1 MPSKSSFTLSKL
13 THKSGFSSSQ
23 LGIEFKHSMLSHA
36 ASVAVL
42 KPSQALTF
50 AFYSLPIGN
59 SEKKNL
65 LQNRR
70 QTGVSARNATINFKM
85 RPEKDLFD
93 ILQAV
98 TVDCKDN
105 GECFTV
111 TDRVA
116 VVERL
121 LENTDY
127 KPVARKPLALLYAKR
142 EVCEGD
148 RVLLISSHIDC
159 VYSRCLCNDEGDC
172 LRGTFDNSFT
182 NAAVLWA
189 MINAALP
196 DNVVVAFTGNEESD
210 SKGAVQAVVALGQMG
225 CTVQAALV
233 LDVTNEGW
241 DSGASFTLENDLG
254 IDILTGYNIISSLES
269 FSGKFAFKHNS
280 LPDESWDYAEYG
292 IPSLTLC
299 VPVGGDLHSDAGVLL
314 RKESATEYCNVLSLL
329 AGRLC

>member
-1 MPSKSSFTLSKL
+1 M
-13 THKSGFSSSQ
+13 
-23 LGIEFKHSMLSHA
+23 HS
-36 ASVAVL
+36 
-42 KPSQALTF
+42 T
-50 AFYSLPIGN
+50 
-59 SEKKNL
+59 
-65 LQNRR
+65 
-70 QTGVSARNATINFKM
+70 
-85 RPEKDLFD
+85 KDLFD

-142 EVCEGD
+142 QLREGD

-159 VYSRCLCNDEGDC
+159 VYDNCFCADEGEC
-172 LRGTFDNSFT
+172 MRGTFDNSFT
-182 NAAVLWA
+182 NAALLWN
-189 MINAALP
+189 MLHDKLP

-210 SKGAVQAVVALGQMG
+210 SQGAVQTVVALGQMG
-225 CTVQAALV
+225 CEVAAALV

-241 DSGASFTLENDLG
+241 ESSALFTIENDLG
-254 IDILTGYNIISSLES
+254 IDILTGYNIISSLEQY
-269 FSGKFAFKHNS
+269 GGRFAFKHNA
-280 LPDESWDYAEYG
+280 LPDESWDYADYG

-299 VPVGGDLHSDAGVLL
+299 VPVGGELHGDAGVLL